1 VPSARRSEPASKRK
15 RRGARLSPRPKKRK
29 NQAGKPAR
37 RAVAPSKGDAPPK
50 KGAAPADFDEEV
62 PDDEALALK
71 HRVVLCE
78 NSNVYFEKQV
88 LKQCYKHATNN
99 LLGGEVLTVDDLDAE
114 ARVLGANA
122 LKLAPGTSE
131 PARCS
136 WYDVYDGLYSTSVI
150 HNALAKKGYRLV
162 RVRHDDYQRIPD
174 MPAGKFLV
182 AIEYGVQDG
191 QGHWMNH
198 VIAVDCDRRLV
209 LDSQGNKPLALDR
222 ATFARKTGPNAR
234 YPRTRIARV
243 HRIVR
248 HPRKASVAPHA
259 S

>member
-1 VPSARRSEPASKRK
+1 VSSAQRLGLGRK
-15 RRGARLSPRPKKRK
+15 RRGIRLSSKKK
-29 NQAGKPAR
+29 GKVAR
-37 RAVAPSKGDAPPK
+37 RAVVPAETGSKAPR
-50 KGAAPADFDEEV
+50 KGAAPSDFDDEV
-62 PDDEALALK
+62 PDAEALELK
-71 HRVVLCE
+71 RRVVLCE
-78 NSNVYFEKQV
+78 NSDVYFEKQV
-88 LKQCYKHATNN
+88 LKQCYKHAVNNN
-99 LLGGEVLTVDDLDAE
+99 LGSEVVTVDDLDAE
-114 ARVLGANA
+114 ARVLAARA
-122 LKLAPGTSE
+122 LKPAPGTGD
-131 PARCS
+131 PVRCA

-150 HNALAKKGYRLV
+150 HNALVKKGYRLV
-162 RVRHDDYQRIPD
+162 RVGHEDYQRIPD

-182 AIEYGVQDG
+182 AIEYGVKDA

-248 HPRKASVAPHA
+248 QPRKASMAPHA